1 MLVLKLGFT
10 LLFRI
15 TFFSPKRA
23 IMAPSHLQSN
33 SKLAKGTHTKQRILL
48 LFPLLLF
55 SPFLQ
60 SLNYNFIFSLFSSPV
75 PLTHPISTNVFFL
88 LPYQKRK
95 RKNSLKNSHPFYGR
109 ALCKWKWQHFCLNQI
124 PYSLSPLAW
133 ILHSG
138 HGINVYLFRR
148 PTYFSV

>member
-15 TFFSPKRA
+15 TFFSPKSA
-23 IMAPSHLQSN
+23 IMGPSHLQSN
-33 SKLAKGTHTKQRILL
+33 RKLAKGTHTKQRILL

-75 PLTHPISTNVFFL
+75 PLTHPISTNVFLL

-95 RKNSLKNSHPFYGR
+95 RKNSLKNLTHSKEGP
-109 ALCKWKWQHFCLNQI
+109 
-124 PYSLSPLAW
+124 SLSESDNTSVL
-133 ILHSG
+133 IK
-138 HGINVYLFRR
+138 F
-148 PTYFSV
+148 PTHFHPWHEYYTLDMV